1 MSFFNSIQQ
10 YVTSSV
16 ANLSLSPKRFSLS
29 KESSAEGPDDF
40 GNPTAGRSAS
50 TGSVSSIPGFPK
62 VVPAPGVTT
71 PSRRKTLECPKKMVS
86 FRHQSAQQKPVM
98 FCRRRL
104 SWPEVD
110 QQATSG

>member
-1 MSFFNSIQQ
+1 MSFFNSLQQ

-29 KESSAEGPDDF
+29 KEPGATPPEVTEESGGSG
-40 GNPTAGRSAS
+40 GRSA
-50 TGSVSSIPGFPK
+50 SIPGFPK
-62 VVPAPGVTT
+62 VVPAPGTLT
-71 PSRRKTLECPKKMVS
+71 PPRRRTIEGPRRVGS
-86 FRHQSAQQKPVM
+86 FRQPSHHARQPLA